1 MLEPGN
7 RRFFLESLR
16 PPEGYTFDLAV
27 GTTYTLDLL
36 ALLSVPLA
44 FTFLDA
50 QDSNGQLA
58 ADPLALLE
66 SARRHAGRIILFC
79 HGGQTSVPRSR
90 QPALAF
96 LEQSVVTALPPRVDE
111 TQAVFHPKVWALRYV
126 AVDLPPRYRLV
137 CQSRNLTFD
146 ASWDTSLVLDG
157 ELMEHRVR
165 GFSQN
170 RPLADFFRSLPRLA
184 CRPIPDS
191 QRDLVEL
198 CADELQRVRFVPPE
212 GLEIERFWSF
222 GLGNVN
228 PDFPDLKSRPIL
240 VVSPFLDGEFLR
252 SIAARHPQSFLI
264 SRRDALLTAP
274 RDALL
279 GFTEIFSFKAGLE
292 LEPEDGEA
300 DLAPLGGLHAKV
312 FVIDDGWNVRLVV
325 GSGNSTSAAMGS
337 APRNV
342 EFMVELSGRKS
353 KFGIDTLLRSGE
365 DGDSGTF
372 RSLIEPFDK
381 SELGTVP
388 EDVDSTNLELTLE
401 AAAAHLARVDV
412 KGHVETA
419 GDRYAMRL
427 EVGEPLS
434 LVPSIGVVTCWP
446 VSLSDAQS
454 QPFANGSEFSGMS
467 ISELSCFLS
476 VELRASLNGRSSRK
490 RFVRPIEVEG
500 LPEDRLPRLLA
511 GMLNNRARLMQL
523 LWLLLSP
530 DDDLTF
536 AEFDQF
542 FGNDGERFVAS
553 LSSPGLM
560 ERMLETLY
568 SGPDRLDSVAS
579 LVAELRKTE
588 AGAELLG
595 ADFDAV
601 WKPLW
606 RVREARR

>member
-7 RRFFLESLR
+7 RRLFLESLR

-44 FTFLDA
+44 FTFADA
-50 QDSNGQLA
+50 QDRNGQLA
-58 ADPLALLE
+58 SDPLALLE
-66 SARRHAGRIILFC
+66 SARRHAGRIVLFC
-79 HGGQTSVPRSR
+79 HGGQTSVPRTR

-111 TQAVFHPKVWALRYV
+111 TQAVFHPKVWALRYL
-126 AVDLPPRYRLV
+126 AEEQPARYRLV

-170 RPLADFFRSLPRLA
+170 RPLSDFFRLLPGLA
-184 CRPIPDS
+184 CRPMSGS
-191 QRDLVEL
+191 QRELVEL
-198 CADELQRVRFVPPE
+198 CADELQRVRFHPPK

-222 GLGNVN
+222 GLGSVN

-240 VVSPFLDGEFLR
+240 VVSPFLGGEFLR
-252 SIAARHPQSFLI
+252 SMAERRPQSFLV

-274 RDALL
+274 RGALS

-325 GSGNSTSAAMGS
+325 GSGNSTSAAMGRV
-337 APRNV
+337 PCNV

-353 KFGIDTLLRSGE
+353 KFGIDTFLNPGK
-365 DGDSGTF
+365 DSDAGTF

-381 SELGTVP
+381 SDLGTVT
-388 EDVDSTNLELTLE
+388 EDEDAINLELTME
-401 AAAAHLARVDV
+401 AGAASLARVDV
-412 KGHVETA
+412 KGQVKA
-419 GDRYAMRL
+419 DGDRYVLGL
-427 EVGEPLS
+427 EITEPVHLG
-434 LVPSIGVVTCWP
+434 PAIGTVTCWP
-446 VSLSDAQS
+446 VSLSDAHS
-454 QPFANGSEFSGMS
+454 KPFADGSEFTGML
-467 ISELSCFLS
+467 ITELSCFLAI
-476 VELRASLNGRSSRK
+476 EIRASLNGRSARK
-490 RFVRPIEVEG
+490 RFVRPIELNG

-511 GMLNNRARLMQL
+511 GMLSNRAQLMQL

-536 AEFDQF
+536 AEFDQSLGN
-542 FGNDGERFVAS
+542 FGKNFAAS

-560 ERMLETLY
+560 ERMLETLHR
-568 SGPDRLDSVAS
+568 GPDRLDAVAS

-601 WKPLW
+601 WEPLW
-606 RVREARR
+606 KVREARR